1 MALNV
6 KPLYMTK
13 LFVFLSLVATLVAC
27 GDNSESGK
35 RDNKIE
41 LISETDLHRD
51 MKHRIDSMEQHIYA
65 DTFALDIKSV
75 ETLRETYDE
84 FARRFPGDVSKSAE
98 YLYKSAAI
106 SRGLGDPV
114 QAIKTYTTILDKF
127 GNYERAPEVQFLIA
141 FTYDEDMAEKGLARE
156 AYRDVMVEFPGDH
169 WALQAEKRL
178 ETIDMSDEELME
190 FLLEKQKENPAQ

>member
-1 MALNV
+1 MMLNLM
-6 KPLYMTK
+6 PLYMNK
-13 LFVFLSLVATLVAC
+13 LIVFLSLLVTLMAC

-35 RDNKIE
+35 RDNRIE

-75 ETLRETYDE
+75 ETLRDAYEE
-84 FARRFPGDVSKSAE
+84 FVKRFPGDVAKSAE

-114 QAIKTYTTILDKF
+114 QAIKTYTAILDKF
-127 GNYERAPEVQFLIA
+127 GAYERAPEVQFLIA
-141 FTYDEDMAEKGLARE
+141 FTYDEDMAEKELARE
-156 AYRDVMVEFPGDH
+156 AYRDVIIKFPGDH

-178 ETIDMSDEELME
+178 ETIDMSDEELMQ
-190 FLLEKQKENPAQ
+190 FLLKKQK